1 MLETVILVLIYSK
14 YKKYKVLPIFKQKEM
29 YYILGI
35 ELIYIGIQ
43 IALFKQHYEWI
54 KYAGLLK
61 SIYLCTYLGLIFKYE
76 LYKEAL
82 VGSGCVFLGGLCND
96 IAIKV
101 NGGKM
106 PVFPTLTYWT
116 GYASPEAFEKARQ
129 VANDFH
135 ILGSDQTKLKWLTD
149 WIDLG
154 YSVLSIGDVLIR
166 VFVVLVLYGA
176 IKEINSSLSQEK
188 RI

>member
-1 MLETVILVLIYSK
+1 
-14 YKKYKVLPIFKQKEM
+14 
-29 YYILGI
+29 
-35 ELIYIGIQ
+35 
-43 IALFKQHYEWI
+43 
-54 KYAGLLK
+54 
-61 SIYLCTYLGLIFKYE
+61 
-76 LYKEAL
+76 
-82 VGSGCVFLGGLCND
+82 
-96 IAIKV
+96 
-101 NGGKM
+101 M

-188 RI
+188 GI

>member
-14 YKKYKVLPIFKQKEM
+14 YKKYKISPIFKQKEM

-61 SIYLCTYLGLIFKYE
+61 SIYLCTYLGLIFRYE

-82 VGSGCVFLGGLCND
+82 VGSGYVFLGGLCND

-188 RI
+188 GI